1 MATAHNSRKWLSFGG
16 VARHPQT
23 SLAWPDLPCIV
34 LQVLQFIPRKSVD
47 RSWYLLSVGN
57 FIMRRVRSR
66 SLYLAAT
73 LLLHQAQFELR
84 VTMQPFQHLGWIVL
98 VHEQVG

>member
-23 SLAWPDLPCIV
+23 SVAWPHLPCIV

-57 FIMRRVRSR
+57 FII
-66 SLYLAAT
+66 AHCCA
-73 LLLHQAQFELR
+73 
-84 VTMQPFQHLGWIVL
+84 
-98 VHEQVG
+98 